1 MLMFSHNRMVT
12 FTEACPLDY
21 HKTWDQLKRKC
32 HKESLWAVSVMY
44 DIYIERAVVEVL
56 WHCGTV
62 VLWYCGTVVLW
73 YCGIYIYHQE
83 RKERLG
89 WPELPAGALPVC
101 GRWRLH

>member
-44 DIYIERAVVEVL
+44 DIYIERAVV
-56 WHCGTV
+56 
-62 VLWYCGTVVLW
+62 LWYCGTVVLW

-89 WPELPAGALPVC
+89 WPELPAGALPAC